1 MLCHPE
7 SLSADL
13 HVREDSSLSAL
24 ASGFFLGDSMPG
36 WASVKFSSLTSCCK
50 TNQTSVH
57 RSISFRA
64 VPPESADTHSASLAT
79 PQHHSDSQAFP
90 WGPWST
96 WMGADMERS
105 IQYFPHPGLFQVTVV
120 SGGTKMNT
128 SGTVLPARLGLRAHE
143 WRDSW
148 FPVNRQSLKSFQNH
162 LDFFQSKSLRAGAPA
177 VSAIMLLTWCNLI
190 GICARD
196 LDVVII
202 TLNIFIDFS
211 SSI

>member
-1 MLCHPE
+1 MLCHSE
-7 SLSADL
+7 SLFADL
-13 HVREDSSLSAL
+13 LISQDSSISAL

-36 WASVKFSSLTSCCK
+36 WASVKFSSLTSCCE
-50 TNQTSVH
+50 TNQISVH

-64 VPPESADTHSASLAT
+64 VLRESADTHSASPAT
-79 PQHHSDSQAFP
+79 PQDHRDSQAFP

-105 IQYFPHPGLFQVTVV
+105 IQSFPLPGLFQVTVM

-128 SGTVLPARLGLRAHE
+128 SETVLPVRLGLRAHE

-162 LDFFQSKSLRAGAPA
+162 LDFFQLKSVGAGAPA
-177 VSAIMLLTWCNLI
+177 VLAIKLLTWCNLI

>member
-1 MLCHPE
+1 MLCHFE
-7 SLSADL
+7 SLFADL
-13 HVREDSSLSAL
+13 LISEDSSVSAL

-36 WASVKFSSLTSCCK
+36 WASVKFSSLTSCCE
-50 TNQTSVH
+50 TNQISVH

-64 VPPESADTHSASLAT
+64 VLRESADTHSASPAT
-79 PQHHSDSQAFP
+79 PQDHRDSQAFA

-105 IQYFPHPGLFQVTVV
+105 IQSFPNPGLFQVTVV

-128 SGTVLPARLGLRAHE
+128 SGTVLPVSLGLRAHE

-148 FPVNRQSLKSFQNH
+148 IPVNRQSLKSFQNH
-162 LDFFQSKSLRAGAPA
+162 LDFFQLKSLGAGAPA
-177 VSAIMLLTWCNLI
+177 VLAIMLLTWCNLI